1 MEQVIGLAVLEKQIE
16 QDLQY
21 LNLPIISWSL
31 SENDLSNQKIDV
43 AIIGAGMSG
52 ITAAFALKLRGV
64 NAVVFDQAPS
74 GKEGPW
80 QTPALMETLRSPKQ
94 VVGPALASPS
104 LTFQAWFKAQ
114 FGEQAWLE
122 LDKIPRLQWGEYLQW
137 FKSMTQPI
145 VFNQYQ
151 LIDIQLTPQ
160 GRELLFNTPKGLT
173 YFVAQH
179 VILATGM
186 ESFSEPN
193 IPEFMN
199 NIPNTFWEHSYAG
212 SDYQRFKGLDI
223 GVVGYSAGAMD
234 STATALEHGA
244 NSVEI
249 LIRANDMPR
258 VNRGKV
264 AGSAGFTN
272 AYHYFTDAQKWHYA
286 DYVLKAKTPSPQG
299 STLRVSRHENAYFNF
314 NTQVNHV
321 QLDGNKLHIST
332 TNGNFVL
339 DYLILATG
347 YRINWN
353 KHSAFQRLAPFI
365 KTWGDVYTPPADEEN
380 SELAAHPYLGEH
392 FELQAKSGY
401 AFPYIDHFYC
411 FNLSASLSMGPV
423 IGLIPG
429 TNTGAE
435 RLADHIAAKLYLA
448 HQEQHLELVKHSS
461 EYELL
466 GHEWQPALP
475 PKNRVQLTENEG

>member
-1 MEQVIGLAVLEKQIE
+1 MDKITGLTTLEAQIN

-21 LNLPIISWSL
+21 LNLPIGSWTL
-31 SENDLSNQKIDV
+31 SEEHIDKQQINV

-52 ITAAFALKLRGV
+52 ITAAFALKLRGI
-64 NAVVFDQAPS
+64 NALVFDQAPA

-114 FGEQAWLE
+114 FGDDAWE
-122 LDKIPRLQWGEYLQW
+122 SLDKIPRLQWGEYLQW
-137 FKSMTQPI
+137 FKTMTAPSLL
-145 VFNQYQ
+145 NQHQ
-151 LIDIQLTPQ
+151 LVDVKLIPQ
-160 GRELLFNTPKGLT
+160 GRELTFDTPNGQVS
-173 YFVAQH
+173 FVAQH
-179 VILATGM
+179 VVIATGM

-193 IPEFMN
+193 IPDFMEK
-199 NIPNTFWEHSYAG
+199 IPKKYWEHSYAG
-212 SDYQRFKGLDI
+212 SNYQRFNDLDI

-234 STATALEHGA
+234 SSATALEHGA
-244 NSVEI
+244 KSVEL
-249 LIRANDMPR
+249 LIRAKEMPQ

-264 AGSAGFTN
+264 AGSPGFTN
-272 AYHYFTDAQKWHYA
+272 AYRYFTDAQKWHYA
-286 DYVLKAKTPSPQG
+286 DYVVKAKTPAPHG
-299 STLRVSRHENAYFNF
+299 STLRVSRHPNAYFNF
-314 NTQVNHV
+314 NTQINKVTV
-321 QLDGNKLHIST
+321 REDKLHVST
-332 TNGNFVL
+332 TQGDFSF

-347 YRINWN
+347 YRLTWQ
-353 KHSAFQRLAPFI
+353 KHSAFHRLAPFI
-365 KTWGDVYTPPADEEN
+365 KTWKDVYTPPKGEEN

-392 FELQAKSGY
+392 FELQAKTGY
-401 AFPYIDHFYC
+401 EFPFIDHFYC

-448 HQEQHLELVKHSS
+448 HQTRHLEQVKASTDN
-461 EYELL
+461 ELL
-466 GHEWQPALP
+466 GDEWQPALP
-475 PKNRVQLTENEG
+475 PALRAQLTENVE